1 MTYNDVTNG
10 RSLFILAKSS
20 YHTDLLSRLEVADNT
35 GAKKVRMIR
44 RLGQNKKTASVGDII
59 VCHVKESST
68 EAAVKKGTVVR
79 ALVVRTRAP
88 LRRRDGS
95 YLRFDENAVVIVNDD
110 GTPKGTRIFGP
121 VARELRQKYMKI
133 ISLAPEV
140 L

>member
-1 MTYNDVTNG
+1 M
-10 RSLFILAKSS
+10 IQ
-20 YHTDLLSRLEVADNT
+20 LLSRLEVADNT

-44 RLGQNKKTASVGDII
+44 RIGQNKKTASVGDVI

-68 EAAVKKGTVVR
+68 EAAIKKGAVVR
-79 ALVVRTRAP
+79 AVVVRTRAP
-88 LRRRDGS
+88 MRRRDGS
-95 YLRFDENAVVIVNDD
+95 YLRFDENAVVLVNDD

>member
-1 MTYNDVTNG
+1 M
-10 RSLFILAKSS
+10 IQ
-20 YHTDLLSRLEVADNT
+20 LLSRLEVADNT

-44 RLGQNKKTASVGDII
+44 RIGQNKKTASVGDII

-68 EAAVKKGTVVR
+68 EASVKKGTVVR
-79 ALVVRTRAP
+79 AVVVRTRSP
-88 LRRRDGS
+88 LRRV
-95 YLRFDENAVVIVNDD
+95 DENAVVIVNND

>member
-1 MTYNDVTNG
+1 M
-10 RSLFILAKSS
+10 IQ
-20 YHTDLLSRLEVADNT
+20 LLSRLEVADNT

-44 RLGQNKKTASVGDII
+44 RIGQNKKTASVGDII

-68 EAAVKKGTVVR
+68 EASVKKGTVVR
-79 ALVVRTRAP
+79 AVVVRTRAP
-88 LRRRDGS
+88 MRRRAGS
-95 YLRFDENAVVIVNDD
+95 YLRFDENACVLVNDD

>member
-1 MTYNDVTNG
+1 M
-10 RSLFILAKSS
+10 IQ
-20 YHTDLLSRLEVADNT
+20 LLSRLEVADNT

-44 RLGQNKKTASVGDII
+44 RIGQNKKTASIGDII

-68 EAAVKKGTVVR
+68 EASVKKGTVVR
-79 ALVVRTRAP
+79 ALVVRTKSP
-88 LRRRDGS
+88 VRRRDGS
-95 YLRFDENAVVIVNDD
+95 YLRFDENAVVIVNND
-110 GTPKGTRIFGP
+110 GTPKGTRILGP

>member
-1 MTYNDVTNG
+1 M
-10 RSLFILAKSS
+10 IQ
-20 YHTDLLSRLEVADNT
+20 LLSRLEVADNT
-35 GAKKVRMIR
+35 GAKKDRMIR
-44 RLGQNKKTASVGDII
+44 RIGQNKKTASVGDII

-68 EAAVKKGTVVR
+68 EASVKKGTVVR
-79 ALVVRTRAP
+79 AVVVRTRAP
-88 LRRRDGS
+88 MRRRDGS
-95 YLRFDENAVVIVNDD
+95 YLRFDENACVLVNDD